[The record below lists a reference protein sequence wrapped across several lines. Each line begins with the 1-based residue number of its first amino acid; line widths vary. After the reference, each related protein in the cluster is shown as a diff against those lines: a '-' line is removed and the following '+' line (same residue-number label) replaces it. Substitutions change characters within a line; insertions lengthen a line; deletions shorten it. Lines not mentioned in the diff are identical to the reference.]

1 METVE
6 LDKLR
11 NLLKIIGIEEYRT
24 GYNWEEYTITESMEK
39 SSKLILSIYLSED
52 SINIAYISSTYAKNH
67 GRYNDIKEVIEKL
80 NKWFKHIIRKHKID
94 KLLNNG

>member
-52 SINIAYISSTYAKNH
+52 SINISYESPIHAKNF
-67 GRYNDIKEVIEKL
+67 GRYNDIKLVIEKF
-80 NKWFKHIIRKHKID
+80 NKYFIHILRKHKID